1 MSEST
6 LKGRRVLIVEDDYFM
21 ADELRAEFQ
30 QAGAEVVGPVGRVS
44 EALELVGRDEP
55 IHGAVLDINLAGEM
69 VFDVADALR
78 ARNVPFVFVTGY
90 DAETI
95 PAAYATVTRCE
106 KPIDPATIGKALF
119 RR

>member
-1 MSEST
+1 MSESSLT
-6 LKGRRVLIVEDDYFM
+6 GRRVLIVEDDYFL

-30 QAGAEVVGPVGRVS
+30 QAGAEVVGPVGRVR
-44 EALELVGRDEP
+44 EALDLVERDEP
-55 IHGAVLDINLAGEM
+55 IHAAVLDISVAGEM

-78 ARNVPFVFVTGY
+78 ARNVPFVFTTGY

-95 PAAYATVTRCE
+95 PAAYATVRRYE

-119 RR
+119 RQ

>member
-1 MSEST
+1 MPESS
-6 LKGRRVLIVEDDYFM
+6 LKGRRVLIVEDDYFL

-44 EALELVGRDEP
+44 EALDLVERDGR

-69 VFDVADALR
+69 VFGVADALR
-78 ARNVPFVFVTGY
+78 VKNVPFVFVTGY

-95 PAAYATVTRCE
+95 PAAYASVRTYE
-106 KPIDPATIGKALF
+106 KPIDPATIGNALF

>member
-1 MSEST
+1 MIESS

-21 ADELRAEFQ
+21 AEELRAELQ
-30 QAGAEVVGPVGRVS
+30 RAGAEVVGPVGRVS
-44 EALELVGRDEP
+44 EALDLVERDKP

-78 ARNVPFVFVTGY
+78 ARNVPFVFATGY

-106 KPIDPATIGKALF
+106 KPIDLAMIGKALF
-119 RR
+119 Q